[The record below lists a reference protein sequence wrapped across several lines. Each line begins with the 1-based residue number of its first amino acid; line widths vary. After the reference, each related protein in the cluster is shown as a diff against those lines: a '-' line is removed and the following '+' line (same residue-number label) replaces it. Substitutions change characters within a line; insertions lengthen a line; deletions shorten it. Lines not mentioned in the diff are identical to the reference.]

1 VFVGWQDS
9 ADTYTRINAFS
20 YEHREET
27 TERTPRNFTLQ
38 GYDPIAQQWMD
49 IQSYYD
55 TSKGLDRTFT
65 VDRTPAAMTAYS
77 GYRLE
82 VIDSNKLDSSSFFN
96 IDALQFHTQ
105 DVAVDP
111 SLFVFNDVPYIT
123 EANST
128 EIFLAMMADPT
139 LDRQSVAD
147 LRAAASEIA
156 ITQVVNEYI
165 DSRGSDVIIPTA
177 SDLQTLG
184 YTDVTDANIDAVLSF
199 LATAQERSQSAE
211 NAIAAGVAKQQDALN
226 AILNWDDAVAGQFDN
241 GALFTASGNSGTVAS
256 SSQWDTTTHKDDHA
270 FDGNN
275 STYWASNGAI
285 SEASPTTLSWTSNNP
300 DYRGVLHRL
309 EINPRDAFNDRV
321 PVNFDVMGYNP
332 ATGQWELIQSIVN
345 SELNTT
351 LEVFDIESNG
361 VAYSGFKLVMKDTH
375 RSDNLDNS
383 RINLDEVRFITDDY
397 AAPTLRMVT
406 VSEDPT
412 LLTYKAAGFDLIT
425 HDIVDLVNADLQ
437 FAKTEGVTVTAQYI
451 EETIN
456 IRRLYQSILSE
467 NATSFATVEDQT
479 ALLDLVIDLQA
490 LTQMTSLADYQAQE
504 ATGFAISESDVEL
517 LLGAGYTGQYPTVAD
532 FVSELIDLNRLP
544 VDQYD
549 LQELA
554 SRDIHIVSLTG
565 YDEFGF
571 EQTDYNPG
579 QFELNANEL
588 HAVVHLDDTNL
599 AEGEILQLI
608 IEGEVVDELVLGTDV
623 LESHTA
629 TLIATEDEF
638 SSVKGSD
645 LNIVVRAVNAETGT
659 EIVSEVWEQS
669 FG

>member
-1 VFVGWQDS
+1 
-9 ADTYTRINAFS
+9 
-20 YEHREET
+20 
-27 TERTPRNFTLQ
+27 
-38 GYDPIAQQWMD
+38 
-49 IQSYYD
+49 
-55 TSKGLDRTFT
+55 
-65 VDRTPAAMTAYS
+65 
-77 GYRLE
+77 
-82 VIDSNKLDSSSFFN
+82 
-96 IDALQFHTQ
+96 
-105 DVAVDP
+105 
-111 SLFVFNDVPYIT
+111 
-123 EANST
+123 
-128 EIFLAMMADPT
+128 
-139 LDRQSVAD
+139 
-147 LRAAASEIA
+147 
-156 ITQVVNEYI
+156 
-165 DSRGSDVIIPTA
+165 
-177 SDLQTLG
+177 
-184 YTDVTDANIDAVLSF
+184 
-199 LATAQERSQSAE
+199 
-211 NAIAAGVAKQQDALN
+211 
-226 AILNWDDAVAGQFDN
+226 
-241 GALFTASGNSGTVAS
+241 
-256 SSQWDTTTHKDDHA
+256 
-270 FDGNN
+270 
-275 STYWASNGAI
+275 
-285 SEASPTTLSWTSNNP
+285 
-300 DYRGVLHRL
+300 
-309 EINPRDAFNDRV
+309 
-321 PVNFDVMGYNP
+321 
-332 ATGQWELIQSIVN
+332 VN

-361 VAYSGFKLVMKDTH
+361 VAYSGFKLVMKDSH
-375 RSDNLDNS
+375 RSDNFDNS

-397 AAPTLRMVT
+397 AAPTSRMVT

-467 NATSFATVEDQT
+467 NATNFATIEDQT

-588 HAVVHLDDTNL
+588 RAVVHLDDTNL